1 MGPWSDARS
10 PSTRSAV
17 RFGAPEAWLIAM
29 AAGLLLFGAAVLW
42 LNRYEM
48 GQAGGL
54 PVRLNRITGEVIAC
68 VPKQGCFALIPAGD
82 PTLGTL
88 RETLPPG
95 QAPAATAPP
104 AAAPAAQAPE
114 KPAAKKP

>member
-1 MGPWSDARS
+1 M
-10 PSTRSAV
+10 T
-17 RFGAPEAWLIAM
+17 
-29 AAGLLLFGAAVLW
+29 AGLLVFGAAVLW

-54 PVRLNRITGEVIAC
+54 PVRLNRLTGEVIAC
-68 VPKQGCFALIPAGD
+68 VPKQGCFALIPAGE

-88 RETLPPG
+88 RETL
-95 QAPAATAPP
+95 APTP
-104 AAAPAAQAPE
+104 AAAPAPAPAAPA

>member
-1 MGPWSDARS
+1 
-10 PSTRSAV
+10 
-17 RFGAPEAWLIAM
+17 M

-54 PVRLNRITGEVIAC
+54 PVRLNRMTGEVIAC
-68 VPKQGCFALIPAGD
+68 VPKQGCFALIPAGE
-82 PTLGTL
+82 PTLGTV
-88 RETLPPG
+88 RE
-95 QAPAATAPP
+95 ATVNAP
-104 AAAPAAQAPE
+104 AAAPGAPAPTAAAPAPE